1 MAPDKAP
8 VKAGELLP
16 LQRPSDLAHAG
27 ARMQPERDDRVGD
40 LANLFPQV

>member
-1 MAPDKAP
+1 MAPDKTP

-27 ARMQPERDDRVGD
+27 ARMQPERDDRE
-40 LANLFPQV
+40 AACARPQLY